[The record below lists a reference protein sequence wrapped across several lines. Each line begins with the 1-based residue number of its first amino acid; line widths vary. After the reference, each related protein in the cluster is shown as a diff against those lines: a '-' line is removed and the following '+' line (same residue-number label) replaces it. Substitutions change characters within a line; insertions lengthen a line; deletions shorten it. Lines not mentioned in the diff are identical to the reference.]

1 MTTQQI
7 FSMFAS
13 AGLIIIAIVLV
24 PVLLQ
29 IKRLSE
35 KTETLV
41 DALSQDVVPMCKTV
55 AEAAAEIKTLAENI
69 NNKVER
75 TDAVLETVQHSAE
88 SIQHTS
94 KLLINSVAPLITNVG
109 AFGAG
114 IKAFSHFF
122 SKTYR
127 PK

>member
-1 MTTQQI
+1 MTAQQL

-24 PVLLQ
+24 PVLIQ
-29 IKRLSE
+29 IKRLGE

-55 AEAAAEIKTLAENI
+55 SEAASEIKNLAENI

-75 TDAVLETVQHSAE
+75 TDALLETIQHSAE

-94 KLLINSVAPLITNVG
+94 IMLKNSVAPIITNVG